1 MNKSISW
8 RHLHTTSCIEIREP
22 LNIILILFQ
31 SRIIFLIM
39 SEQAAASNGFV
50 LPEKYSD
57 DILDENGNKMSK
69 RYELYH
75 IITRG
80 ISSIQMI
87 FLLVRTLETGTLT
100 GNQPCSEFKKRQ
112 KMLLKQKEQAEKKV
126 R

>member
-75 IITRG
+75 IIIG